1 MERCAQIDV
10 KMQKVNVHERVMKK
24 RKITCKVD
32 YVCGDG
38 NTVML

>member
-24 RKITCKVD
+24 RKMEKRVK
-32 YVCGDG
+32 
-38 NTVML
+38 